1 MQSSI
6 FGYFIYMLRTTLG
19 YFLALIMVRFMGKRS
34 IGELSAFDIV
44 LMTGVGH
51 IMSSVALD
59 KELPLME
66 GILILSTIAVLEI
79 ALAFI
84 AIKNRKIANIVN
96 GKPTYLIKDGKLLKE
111 NMKKEK
117 FNIYDLRQE
126 LRKKGIADENDVEKA
141 IIEACGKFSVIKK
154 YAEEPLRRKDLGIFK
169 DGDSPQYLEQKFS
182 ELKSELN
189 RLNMSL
195 DNIIIEINKL
205 KNKE

>member
-1 MQSSI
+1 MYI
-6 FGYFIYMLRTTLG
+6 NFFKYLIYMLRTIGG
-19 YFLALIMVRFMGKRS
+19 YFLALVIVRFMGKRS

-51 IMSSVALD
+51 IMSSVALN
-59 KELPLME
+59 KKVPFIE
-66 GILILSTIAVLEI
+66 GMLILFTIALLEL
-79 ALAFI
+79 ALSFI
-84 AIKNRKIANIVN
+84 AIKNRKIANIIN
-96 GKPTYLIKDGKLLKE
+96 GKPTFLIKDGKLLKE

-126 LRKKGIADENDVEKA
+126 LRKKGIDNENDVEKA

-169 DGDSPQYLEQKFS
+169 DGDSPQYLDQKFA

-189 RLNMSL
+189 RLNTSL

>member
-1 MQSSI
+1 MHNSI
-6 FGYFIYMLRTTLG
+6 SGYFIYILRTILG

-44 LMTGVGH
+44 LITGVGH

-66 GILILSTIAVLEI
+66 GVLILFTIAVLEI
-79 ALAFI
+79 VLSFI
-84 AIKNRKIANIVN
+84 SIKNRKISNIIN

-126 LRKKGIADENDVEKA
+126 LRKKGIADESDVEKA

-169 DGDSPQYLEQKFS
+169 DGDSPQYLEQKFA

>member
-6 FGYFIYMLRTTLG
+6 FEYFTYMLRTTLG

-51 IMSSVALD
+51 VMSSVALD
-59 KELPLME
+59 KKLPLME
-66 GILILSTIAVLEI
+66 GVLILFTIAILEI
-79 ALAFI
+79 ALSFL
-84 AIKNRKIANIVN
+84 AIKNRKIANIIN

-126 LRKKGIADENDVEKA
+126 LRKKGIADEKDVEKA

-169 DGDSPQYLEQKFS
+169 DGDSPQYLEQKFT

-195 DNIIIEINKL
+195 ANIIIEINKL